1 MTELER
7 QFAVALKRLS
17 AQFRTQ
23 RRQDAN
29 EQRRQ
34 AEQIEALQQ
43 QVERLSAENDVSR
56 QRTERQDA
64 ETANLQQWV
73 ERLDGQVTGLARA
86 YRTLAETLRELWS

>member
-1 MTELER
+1 V
-7 QFAVALKRLS
+7 AVALKRLS

-43 QVERLSAENDVSR
+43 QVERLSAENEVSR

-64 ETANLQQWV
+64 EIAIWRQWF
-73 ERLDGQVTGLARA
+73 ERLDAQVTGLARA
-86 YRTLAETLRELWS
+86 YRTLAETLSERWR